1 MPTQQQIYARRRGVL
16 LLGVLIVAVWG
27 WISFANP
34 FGPAAP
40 APVTPAMSESA
51 TVSAEAIAPAAGDAP
66 VCQPGV
72 VQVEVMIG
80 NETETLNTF
89 GADEQPMIWYSIV
102 NTGLED
108 CKFNVGLR
116 GTFFTITSGD
126 QTYWSSKQC
135 LRDGLTDSDVVLP
148 ANQAFSAQKGP
159 WEKVYSSENGCNAE
173 TNDLVP
179 TGGATYKIKV
189 EVNGVISDEKS
200 FILN

>member
-1 MPTQQQIYARRRGVL
+1 
-16 LLGVLIVAVWG
+16 
-27 WISFANP
+27 
-34 FGPAAP
+34 
-40 APVTPAMSESA
+40 
-51 TVSAEAIAPAAGDAP
+51 
-66 VCQPGV
+66 
-72 VQVEVMIG
+72 
-80 NETETLNTF
+80 
-89 GADEQPMIWYSIV
+89 MIWYSIV

-135 LRDGLTDSDVVLP
+135 SRDGLTDSDVVLP

-159 WEKVYSSENGCNAE
+159 WEKVYSSETGCGAD
-173 TNDLVP
+173 TNDVVP

-189 EVNGVISDEKS
+189 EVNGVISEEKT

>member
-1 MPTQQQIYARRRGVL
+1 MPTQQQLYARRRGVALIAL
-16 LLGVLIVAVWG
+16 LIICVWV
-27 WISFANP
+27 WITFSNP
-34 FGPAAP
+34 FGPSQPEMTTA
-40 APVTPAMSESA
+40 TSTESA
-51 TVSAEAIAPAAGDAP
+51 TVSATTAPSGEVP

-80 NETETLNTF
+80 NEAETLNTF
-89 GADEQPMIWYSIV
+89 GADQTPLIWYSIV

-108 CKFNVGLR
+108 CKLNVGLR

-135 LRDGLTDSDVVLP
+135 DRDGLTDSDVVLP
-148 ANQAFSAQKGP
+148 SNQAVSAQRSP
-159 WEKVYSSENGCNAE
+159 WDKVYSSENGCNAE
-173 TNDLVP
+173 NNDAVP

-189 EVNGVISDEKS
+189 EVNGVISEEKS

>member
-16 LLGVLIVAVWG
+16 LLAVLIIGIWA

-34 FGPAAP
+34 FGSSQPE
-40 APVTPAMSESA
+40 VTASTSSASA
-51 TVSAEAIAPAAGDAP
+51 TVSTEAAPSDEVP

-72 VQVEVMIG
+72 VQIEVMIG
-80 NETETLNTF
+80 DEKETLNTF
-89 GADEQPMIWYSIV
+89 TADQTPQIWYSIV

-135 LRDGLTDSDVVLP
+135 DRDGLTDSDVVLP
-148 ANQAFSAQKGP
+148 SNQAVSAQRSP
-159 WEKVYSSENGCNAE
+159 WDKVYSSENGCNAE
-173 TNDLVP
+173 NNDAVP

-189 EVNGVISDEKS
+189 EVNGVISEEKA

>member
-16 LLGVLIVAVWG
+16 LLAVLIVAVWG
-27 WISFANP
+27 WIAFANP
-34 FGPAAP
+34 FGPAATT
-40 APVTPAMSESA
+40 PVTPAMSESA
-51 TVSAEAIAPAAGDAP
+51 TVSAEAPVAGDAP

-108 CKFNVGLR
+108 CKFNVGKR

-126 QTYWSSKQC
+126 ETYWSSKDC
-135 LRDGLTDSDVVLP
+135 LREGLTDAELVLP
-148 ANQAFSAQKGP
+148 SNQAAFADRST
-159 WEKVYSSENGCNAE
+159 WEKVYSSANDCNAE
-173 TNDLVP
+173 NNDVVP
-179 TGGATYKIKV
+179 TGGATYKIRV
-189 EVNGVISDEKS
+189 EVNGVISEEKT

>member
-1 MPTQQQIYARRRGVL
+1 MPTQQQIYARRRGAL
-16 LLGVLIVAVWG
+16 LLALLTIGVWS
-27 WISFANP
+27 WISLANP
-34 FGPAAP
+34 FGPSAP
-40 APVTPAMSESA
+40 EMTASTSSESA
-51 TVSAEAIAPAAGDAP
+51 TVSAETATAGEAP

-80 NETETLNTF
+80 NENETLNTF
-89 GADEQPMIWYSIV
+89 SSDQTPMIWYSIV

-135 LRDGLTDSDVVLP
+135 DRDGLTDSDVVLP
-148 ANQAFSAQKGP
+148 SNQAVAAMRSP
-159 WEKVYSSENGCNAE
+159 WDKVYSSENGCNAE
-173 TNDLVP
+173 NNEPVP

-189 EVNGVISDEKS
+189 EVNGVISEEKS

>member
-1 MPTQQQIYARRRGVL
+1 MPTQQQIYARRRGAL
-16 LLGVLIVAVWG
+16 LLALLIIGVWA
-27 WISFANP
+27 WISIANP
-34 FGPAAP
+34 FGSSEPPMTAS
-40 APVTPAMSESA
+40 TSSESA
-51 TVSAEAIAPAAGDAP
+51 TVSAEATTETEAP

-80 NETETLNTF
+80 NDTETLNTF
-89 GADEQPMIWYSIV
+89 SSDQTPMIWYSIV

-135 LRDGLTDSDVVLP
+135 DRDGLTDSDVVLP
-148 ANQAFSAQKGP
+148 SNQAVAAMRSP
-159 WEKVYSSENGCNAE
+159 WDKVYSSENGCNAE
-173 TNDLVP
+173 NNEPVP

-189 EVNGVISDEKS
+189 EVNGVISEEKS

>member
-1 MPTQQQIYARRRGVL
+1 MPTQQQIYARRRGAL
-16 LLGVLIVAVWG
+16 LLALLIIGIWA
-27 WISFANP
+27 WISIAKP
-34 FGPAAP
+34 FGSAEPEL
-40 APVTPAMSESA
+40 VTSASTESA
-51 TVSAEAIAPAAGDAP
+51 TVSAETSASGDVP

-80 NETETLNTF
+80 NETDTLNTF
-89 GADEQPMIWYSIV
+89 SADQTPMIWYSIV

-135 LRDGLTDSDVVLP
+135 DRDGLTDSDVVLP
-148 ANQAFSAQKGP
+148 SNQAVAAQRAP
-159 WEKVYSSENGCNAE
+159 WDKVYSSENGCNAE
-173 TNDLVP
+173 QNDPVP

-189 EVNGVISDEKS
+189 EVNGVILSL
-200 FILN
+200 IHI

>member
-16 LLGVLIVAVWG
+16 LLAALIIGVWAY
-27 WISFANP
+27 ISIANP
-34 FGPAAP
+34 FGTPSQTT
-40 APVTPAMSESA
+40 VTPAMSESA
-51 TVSAEAIAPAAGDAP
+51 TVSAEAPVPGDAP

-89 GADEQPMIWYSIV
+89 GADEKPMIWYSIV

-135 LRDGLTDSDVVLP
+135 SRDGLTDSDVVLP
-148 ANQAFSAQKGP
+148 ANQTFSAQKGP
-159 WEKVYSSENGCNAE
+159 WDKVYSSETGCNAE

-189 EVNGVISDEKS
+189 EVNGVISEEKT

>member
-1 MPTQQQIYARRRGVL
+1 MPTQQQIYARRRGAL
-16 LLGVLIVAVWG
+16 LLALLIIGIWA
-27 WISFANP
+27 WISIAKP
-34 FGPAAP
+34 FGSAEPEL
-40 APVTPAMSESA
+40 VTSASTESA
-51 TVSAEAIAPAAGDAP
+51 TVSAETNASGDVP

-80 NETETLNTF
+80 NETDTLNTF
-89 GADEQPMIWYSIV
+89 SADQTPMIWYSIV

-135 LRDGLTDSDVVLP
+135 DRDGLTDSDVVLP
-148 ANQAFSAQKGP
+148 SNQAVAAQRAP
-159 WEKVYSSENGCNAE
+159 WDKVYSSENGCNAE
-173 TNDLVP
+173 QNDPVP

-189 EVNGVISDEKS
+189 EVNGVISEEKS

>member
-16 LLGVLIVAVWG
+16 LLAVVVIAIWA
-27 WISFANP
+27 WISITNP
-34 FGPAAP
+34 FGGSTQTEVAPAA
-40 APVTPAMSESA
+40 SESA
-51 TVSAEAIAPAAGDAP
+51 TVSAEATADGDAP
-66 VCQPGV
+66 ACQPGV

-80 NETETLNTF
+80 NDKETLNTF
-89 GADEQPMIWYSIV
+89 GAADTPMIWYSIV

-135 LRDGLTDSDVVLP
+135 SRDGLTDSEVVLP
-148 ANQAFSAQKGP
+148 ANQAFAAMRSP
-159 WEKVYSSENGCNAE
+159 WDKVYSSETGCSAE
-173 TNDLVP
+173 TNDAVP

-189 EVNGVISDEKS
+189 EVNGVISEEKS

>member
-16 LLGVLIVAVWG
+16 LLALLIVGVWA

-34 FGPAAP
+34 FGSSQPALVSP
-40 APVTPAMSESA
+40 ASSSSA
-51 TVSAEAIAPAAGDAP
+51 TVSGEAAPSDEVP

-72 VQVEVMIG
+72 VAVEVMIG
-80 NETETLNTF
+80 SETETLNTF
-89 GADEQPMIWYSIV
+89 GSDATPLIWYSIV

-108 CKFNVGLR
+108 CKFNVGKR

-135 LRDGLTDSDVVLP
+135 DRDGLTDSDVVLP
-148 ANQAFSAQKGP
+148 SNQAVSAMRAP
-159 WEKVYSSENGCNAE
+159 WDKVYSSENGCNAE
-173 TNDLVP
+173 NNDVVP

-189 EVNGVISDEKS
+189 EVNGVISEEKS

>member
-16 LLGVLIVAVWG
+16 LLALLIIGVWG
-27 WISFANP
+27 WIAIANP
-34 FGPAAP
+34 FGSSQREVVA
-40 APVTPAMSESA
+40 TTSSESA
-51 TVSAEAIAPAAGDAP
+51 TVSAEATAPDEAP

-89 GADEQPMIWYSIV
+89 GSGDTPLIWYSIV

-135 LRDGLTDSDVVLP
+135 DRDGLKDSDVVLP
-148 ANQAFSAQKGP
+148 SNQAVSAMRSP
-159 WEKVYSSENGCNAE
+159 WEKVYSSENGCDADS
-173 TNDLVP
+173 NDSVP

-189 EVNGVISDEKS
+189 EVNGVISEEKS

>member
-1 MPTQQQIYARRRGVL
+1 
-16 LLGVLIVAVWG
+16 
-27 WISFANP
+27 
-34 FGPAAP
+34 
-40 APVTPAMSESA
+40 MSESA

-89 GADEQPMIWYSIV
+89 GADEQPMIWYSII

-108 CKFNVGLR
+108 CKFNVGKR

-126 QTYWSSKQC
+126 ETYWSSKDC
-135 LRDGLTDSDVVLP
+135 LREGLTDAELVLP
-148 ANQAFSAQKGP
+148 SNQAAFADRST
-159 WEKVYSSENGCNAE
+159 WEKVYSSANGCNAE
-173 TNDLVP
+173 NNDVVP
-179 TGGATYKIKV
+179 TGGATYKIRV
-189 EVNGVISDEKS
+189 EVNGVISEEKT

>member
-1 MPTQQQIYARRRGVL
+1 MPTQQQIYARRRGAL
-16 LLGVLIVAVWG
+16 LLSLLIIGIWA
-27 WISFANP
+27 WISIAKP
-34 FGPAAP
+34 FGSAEPEMASSAS
-40 APVTPAMSESA
+40 SESA
-51 TVSAEAIAPAAGDAP
+51 TVSAETTTTGDVP

-89 GADEQPMIWYSIV
+89 SADQTPMIWYSIV

-135 LRDGLTDSDVVLP
+135 DRDGLTDSDVVLP
-148 ANQAFSAQKGP
+148 SNQAVAAQRAP
-159 WEKVYSSENGCNAE
+159 WDKVYSSENGCNAE
-173 TNDLVP
+173 NNDSVP

-189 EVNGVISDEKS
+189 EVNGVISEEKS

>member
-1 MPTQQQIYARRRGVL
+1 MPTQQQLYARRRGVAL
-16 LLGVLIVAVWG
+16 LALLIIGVWIWVA
-27 WISFANP
+27 IANP
-34 FGPAAP
+34 FGSSQ
-40 APVTPAMSESA
+40 PAMTTSASTESA
-51 TVSAEAIAPAAGDAP
+51 TVSTEAVPSDEVP

-72 VQVEVMIG
+72 VQIEAMIG
-80 NETETLNTF
+80 DEKETRNTF
-89 GADEQPMIWYSIV
+89 SADQTPQIWYSIV

-135 LRDGLTDSDVVLP
+135 DRDGLTDSDVVLP
-148 ANQAFSAQKGP
+148 SNQAVSAQRAP
-159 WEKVYSSENGCNAE
+159 WDKVYSSENGCNAE
-173 TNDLVP
+173 NNDAVP

-189 EVNGVISDEKS
+189 EVNGVISEEKA

>member
-1 MPTQQQIYARRRGVL
+1 MPTQQQIYARRRGLVL
-16 LLGVLIVAVWG
+16 LVLLVAAI
-27 WISFANP
+27 WIAVSVNP
-34 FGPAAP
+34 FGSSQPEALAP
-40 APVTPAMSESA
+40 ASSESA
-51 TVSAEAIAPAAGDAP
+51 TVSTEATTAGEAP

-89 GADEQPMIWYSIV
+89 ASDQTPLMWYSIV

-135 LRDGLTDSDVVLP
+135 DRDGLVDSDIVLP
-148 ANQAFSAQKGP
+148 SNQAFAAVRGP
-159 WEKVYSSENGCNAE
+159 WDKVYSSENGCNAE
-173 TNDLVP
+173 NNDSVP

-189 EVNGVISDEKS
+189 EVNGVISEEKS

>member
-16 LLGVLIVAVWG
+16 LLAVLIIGIWA

-34 FGPAAP
+34 FASSQPE
-40 APVTPAMSESA
+40 VTASSSTASA
-51 TVSAEAIAPAAGDAP
+51 TVSTEAAPSDEVP

-72 VQVEVMIG
+72 VQIEVMIG
-80 NETETLNTF
+80 DEKETLNTF
-89 GADEQPMIWYSIV
+89 TAEQTPQIWYSIV

-135 LRDGLTDSDVVLP
+135 DRDGLTDSDVVLP
-148 ANQAFSAQKGP
+148 SNQAVSAQRSP
-159 WEKVYSSENGCNAE
+159 WDKVYSSENGCNAE
-173 TNDLVP
+173 NNDAVP

-189 EVNGVISDEKS
+189 EVNGVISEEKS

>member
-16 LLGVLIVAVWG
+16 LLALLILGIWG
-27 WISFANP
+27 WISIANP
-34 FGPAAP
+34 FGSAAP
-40 APVTPAMSESA
+40 TTVTPATSESA
-51 TVSAEAIAPAAGDAP
+51 TVSAEATAPGDAP

-89 GADEQPMIWYSIV
+89 SSDQTPMIWYSIV

-135 LRDGLTDSDVVLP
+135 SRDGLTDSEVVLP

-159 WEKVYSSENGCNAE
+159 WDKVYSSETGCSAE
-173 TNDLVP
+173 TNDAVP

-189 EVNGVISDEKS
+189 EVNGVISEEKT

>member
-16 LLGVLIVAVWG
+16 LLALLIVGVWA

-34 FGPAAP
+34 FGSPQPALVSP
-40 APVTPAMSESA
+40 ASSSSA
-51 TVSAEAIAPAAGDAP
+51 TVSAEAAPSGEVP

-72 VQVEVMIG
+72 VAVEVMIG
-80 NETETLNTF
+80 SETETLNTF
-89 GADEQPMIWYSIV
+89 GSDATPLIWYSIV

-108 CKFNVGLR
+108 CKFNVGKR

-135 LRDGLTDSDVVLP
+135 DRDGLTDSDVVLP
-148 ANQAFSAQKGP
+148 SNQAVSAMRAP
-159 WEKVYSSENGCNAE
+159 WDKVYSSENGCNAE
-173 TNDLVP
+173 NNDVVP

-189 EVNGVISDEKS
+189 EVNGVISEEKS

>member
-1 MPTQQQIYARRRGVL
+1 MTA
-16 LLGVLIVAVWG
+16 
-27 WISFANP
+27 S
-34 FGPAAP
+34 
-40 APVTPAMSESA
+40 TSSESA
-51 TVSAEAIAPAAGDAP
+51 TVSAEATTETEAP

-89 GADEQPMIWYSIV
+89 SSDQTPLIWYSIV

-135 LRDGLTDSDVVLP
+135 DRDGLTDSDVVLP
-148 ANQAFSAQKGP
+148 SNQAVAAMRSP
-159 WEKVYSSENGCNAE
+159 WDKVYSSENGCNAE
-173 TNDLVP
+173 NNEPVP

-189 EVNGVISDEKS
+189 EVNGVISEEKS

>member
-16 LLGVLIVAVWG
+16 LLAVVVIAIWA
-27 WISFANP
+27 WISIANP
-34 FGPAAP
+34 FGSAAP
-40 APVTPAMSESA
+40 TEVVPATSESA
-51 TVSAEAIAPAAGDAP
+51 TVSSEATAEGDAP
-66 VCQPGV
+66 DCQPGV

-89 GADEQPMIWYSIV
+89 SADQTPMIWYSIV

-135 LRDGLTDSDVVLP
+135 SRDGLTDSFVTLP

-159 WEKVYSSENGCNAE
+159 WDKVYSSETGCNAE

-189 EVNGVISDEKS
+189 EVNGVISEEKT

>member
-1 MPTQQQIYARRRGVL
+1 MYARRRGVL
-16 LLGVLIVAVWG
+16 LLALLIVGVWA

-34 FGPAAP
+34 FGSSQPALVSP
-40 APVTPAMSESA
+40 ASSSSA
-51 TVSAEAIAPAAGDAP
+51 TVSAEAAPSGDVP

-72 VQVEVMIG
+72 VAVEVMIG
-80 NETETLNTF
+80 SETETLNTF
-89 GADEQPMIWYSIV
+89 GSDATPLIWYSIV

-108 CKFNVGLR
+108 CKFNVGMR

-135 LRDGLTDSDVVLP
+135 DRDGLTDSDVVLP
-148 ANQAFSAQKGP
+148 SNQVVSAMRAP
-159 WEKVYSSENGCNAE
+159 WDKVYSSENGCNADN
-173 TNDLVP
+173 NDVVP

-189 EVNGVISDEKS
+189 EVNGVISEEKS

>member
-16 LLGVLIVAVWG
+16 LLALLIVSVWA

-34 FGPAAP
+34 FGSPQPALVSP
-40 APVTPAMSESA
+40 ASSSSA
-51 TVSAEAIAPAAGDAP
+51 TVSAEAAPSGDVP

-72 VQVEVMIG
+72 VAVEVMIG
-80 NETETLNTF
+80 SETETLNTF
-89 GADEQPMIWYSIV
+89 GSDATPLIWYSIV

-108 CKFNVGLR
+108 CKFNVGKR

-135 LRDGLTDSDVVLP
+135 DRDGLTDSDVVLP
-148 ANQAFSAQKGP
+148 SNQAVSAMRAP
-159 WEKVYSSENGCNAE
+159 WDKVYSSENGCNAE
-173 TNDLVP
+173 NNDVVP

-189 EVNGVISDEKS
+189 EVNGVISEEKS

>member
-16 LLGVLIVAVWG
+16 LLAVLIIGIWA

-34 FGPAAP
+34 FGSSQPE
-40 APVTPAMSESA
+40 VTASTSTASA
-51 TVSAEAIAPAAGDAP
+51 TVSTEAAPSDEVP

-72 VQVEVMIG
+72 VQIEVMIG
-80 NETETLNTF
+80 DEKETLNTF
-89 GADEQPMIWYSIV
+89 TAEQTPQIWYSIV
-102 NTGLED
+102 NTGLEE

-135 LRDGLTDSDVVLP
+135 DRDGLTDSDVVLP
-148 ANQAFSAQKGP
+148 SNQAVSAQRSP
-159 WEKVYSSENGCNAE
+159 WDKVYSSENGCNAE
-173 TNDLVP
+173 NNDAVP

-189 EVNGVISDEKS
+189 EVNGVISEEKA

>member
-16 LLGVLIVAVWG
+16 LLALLIVGVWA

-34 FGPAAP
+34 FGSSQPALVSP
-40 APVTPAMSESA
+40 ASSSSA
-51 TVSAEAIAPAAGDAP
+51 TVSAEAAPSGDVP

-72 VQVEVMIG
+72 VVVEVMIG
-80 NETETLNTF
+80 SETETLNTF
-89 GADEQPMIWYSIV
+89 GSDATPLIWYSIV

-108 CKFNVGLR
+108 CKFNVGMR

-135 LRDGLTDSDVVLP
+135 DRDGLTDSDVVLP
-148 ANQAFSAQKGP
+148 SNQVVSAMRAP
-159 WEKVYSSENGCNAE
+159 WDKVYSSENGCNADN
-173 TNDLVP
+173 NDVVP

-189 EVNGVISDEKS
+189 EVNGVISEEKS

>member
-16 LLGVLIVAVWG
+16 LLAVLIIGIWA

-34 FGPAAP
+34 FGSSQPE
-40 APVTPAMSESA
+40 VTASSSTASA
-51 TVSAEAIAPAAGDAP
+51 TVSTEAAPSDEVP

-72 VQVEVMIG
+72 VQIEVMIG
-80 NETETLNTF
+80 DEKETLNTF
-89 GADEQPMIWYSIV
+89 TADQTPQIWYSIV
-102 NTGLED
+102 NTGLEE

-135 LRDGLTDSDVVLP
+135 DRDGLTDSDVVLP
-148 ANQAFSAQKGP
+148 SNQAVSAQRSP
-159 WEKVYSSENGCNAE
+159 WDKVYSSENGCNAE
-173 TNDLVP
+173 NNDSVP

-189 EVNGVISDEKS
+189 EVNGVISEEKA

>member
-16 LLGVLIVAVWG
+16 LLALLVIGIWG
-27 WISFANP
+27 WISIANP
-34 FGPAAP
+34 FGATTPTA
-40 APVTPAMSESA
+40 VTPATTESA
-51 TVSAEAIAPAAGDAP
+51 TVSTEATAAGDAP

-89 GADEQPMIWYSIV
+89 GPDEKPMIWYSIV

-135 LRDGLTDSDVVLP
+135 SRDGLTDSEVVLP

-159 WEKVYSSENGCNAE
+159 WDKVYSSENGCNAE

-189 EVNGVISDEKS
+189 EVNGVISEEKT

>member
-1 MPTQQQIYARRRGVL
+1 MPTQQQIYARRRGLVL
-16 LLGVLIVAVWG
+16 LVLLVAAI
-27 WISFANP
+27 WIAVSVNP
-34 FGPAAP
+34 FGSSQPEALAP
-40 APVTPAMSESA
+40 ASSESA
-51 TVSAEAIAPAAGDAP
+51 TVSTEATTAGEAP

-89 GADEQPMIWYSIV
+89 GSDQTPLMWYSIV

-135 LRDGLTDSDVVLP
+135 DRDGLTDSDIVLP
-148 ANQAFSAQKGP
+148 SNQAFAAVRGP
-159 WEKVYSSENGCNAE
+159 WDKVYSSENGCNAE
-173 TNDLVP
+173 NNDSVP

-189 EVNGVISDEKS
+189 EVNGVISEEKS

>member
-16 LLGVLIVAVWG
+16 LLAVLIIGIWA

-34 FGPAAP
+34 FGSSQPE
-40 APVTPAMSESA
+40 VTASTSTASA
-51 TVSAEAIAPAAGDAP
+51 TVSTEAAPSDEVP

-72 VQVEVMIG
+72 VQIEVMIG
-80 NETETLNTF
+80 DEKETLNTF
-89 GADEQPMIWYSIV
+89 TADQTPQIWYSIV

-135 LRDGLTDSDVVLP
+135 DRDGLTDSDVVLP
-148 ANQAFSAQKGP
+148 SNQAVSAQRSP

-173 TNDLVP
+173 NNDAVP

-189 EVNGVISDEKS
+189 EVNGVISEEKA

>member
-16 LLGVLIVAVWG
+16 LLALLILGIWG
-27 WISFANP
+27 WISIANP
-34 FGPAAP
+34 FGSAAP
-40 APVTPAMSESA
+40 TTVTPATSESA
-51 TVSAEAIAPAAGDAP
+51 TVSAEATAPGDAP

-89 GADEQPMIWYSIV
+89 SSDQTPMIWYSIV

-135 LRDGLTDSDVVLP
+135 SRDGLTDSEVVLP
-148 ANQAFSAQKGP
+148 ANQAFAAQKGP
-159 WEKVYSSENGCNAE
+159 WDKVYSSETGCSAE
-173 TNDLVP
+173 TNDAVP

-189 EVNGVISDEKS
+189 EVNGVISEEKT

>member
-16 LLGVLIVAVWG
+16 LLAALIIGVWA

-34 FGPAAP
+34 FGSSQPEVLAP
-40 APVTPAMSESA
+40 ASSESA
-51 TVSAEAIAPAAGDAP
+51 TVSTEATTTGEAP

-80 NETETLNTF
+80 SETETLNTF
-89 GADEQPMIWYSIV
+89 ASDQTPQIWYSIV

-135 LRDGLTDSDVVLP
+135 DRDGLTDSDIVLP
-148 ANQAFSAQKGP
+148 SNQAFAAVRGP
-159 WEKVYSSENGCNAE
+159 WDKVYSSENGCNAE
-173 TNDLVP
+173 NNDSVP

-189 EVNGVISDEKS
+189 EVNGVISEEKS

>member
-16 LLGVLIVAVWG
+16 LLAVLIIGIWA

-34 FGPAAP
+34 FASSQPE
-40 APVTPAMSESA
+40 VTASSSTASA
-51 TVSAEAIAPAAGDAP
+51 TVSTEAAPSDEVP

-72 VQVEVMIG
+72 VQIEVMIG
-80 NETETLNTF
+80 DEKETLNTF
-89 GADEQPMIWYSIV
+89 TAEQTPQIWYSIV
-102 NTGLED
+102 NTGLEE

-135 LRDGLTDSDVVLP
+135 DRDGLTDSDVVLP
-148 ANQAFSAQKGP
+148 SNQAVSAQRSP
-159 WEKVYSSENGCNAE
+159 WDKVYSSENGCNAE
-173 TNDLVP
+173 NNDAVP

-189 EVNGVISDEKS
+189 EVNGVISEEKA

>member
-1 MPTQQQIYARRRGVL
+1 
-16 LLGVLIVAVWG
+16 
-27 WISFANP
+27 
-34 FGPAAP
+34 
-40 APVTPAMSESA
+40 
-51 TVSAEAIAPAAGDAP
+51 
-66 VCQPGV
+66 
-72 VQVEVMIG
+72 
-80 NETETLNTF
+80 
-89 GADEQPMIWYSIV
+89 MIWYSIV

-135 LRDGLTDSDVVLP
+135 SRDGLTDSDVVLP

-159 WEKVYSSENGCNAE
+159 WEKVYSSETGCNAE

-189 EVNGVISDEKS
+189 EVNGVISEEKT

>member
-1 MPTQQQIYARRRGVL
+1 MPTQQQIYARRRGAL
-16 LLGVLIVAVWG
+16 LLALLSIGVWA
-27 WISFANP
+27 WISIANP
-34 FGPAAP
+34 FDSSEPQMTAS
-40 APVTPAMSESA
+40 TSSESA
-51 TVSAEAIAPAAGDAP
+51 TVSAEATTETEAP

-89 GADEQPMIWYSIV
+89 SSDQTPLIWYSIV

-135 LRDGLTDSDVVLP
+135 DRDGLTDSDVVLP
-148 ANQAFSAQKGP
+148 SNQAVAAMRSP
-159 WEKVYSSENGCNAE
+159 WDKVYSSENGCNAE
-173 TNDLVP
+173 NNEPVP

-189 EVNGVISDEKS
+189 EVNGVISEEKS